1 MPIRLTG
8 LQSNMDT
15 ESIISELMK
24 AHRTKIDKIEKK
36 KTKTEWKA
44 DAWKDLNAKIFKL
57 YNDTV
62 NDLKY
67 TTGYNKK
74 TTSISNSTVAKVSA
88 DSTAVDGTQQL
99 EISDLA
105 KSGSLTGGMIST
117 NDGSELSKS
126 TTMGQ
131 LGFTGS
137 GSFKIK
143 VNGKETTINVSE
155 NSKISDVVSSLNKAG
170 VSANFDFGNKRFF
183 INSKTSGKDGDFVI
197 TANDAAGINSLKSL
211 GLYAKSDASTAEYTK
226 WAAYVGASSNTAD
239 PNYNA
244 AYAAIYND
252 TLTAKKDAL
261 MSTINSNKDTL
272 DSVLAANDSAYKTY
286 LEGSDRTNVAAER
299 EAAYQR
305 VINNITGGDTIADTK
320 TKLEGDDTTPGSVKS
335 YKKIHDEKQQKLTA
349 LVQEEEALRVEL
361 ADPTTTSDR
370 VTAINNRLTAL
381 SNEKTTAEA
390 DVADATDD
398 LNKAN
403 SDLATLNSVTSAYDT
418 LKTNT
423 DKYNGAGA
431 TTLEDDVQTELQAR
445 AVAASNALADN
456 SYSSDAIKND
466 GQDAVI
472 KLNGATFTSS
482 SNTFNV
488 NGLTIVAQEKTTGPV
503 SITTSQDY
511 QEMYDTIKNFI
522 SKYNSLVIEMDTLYN
537 ADSAKGYEPLTDDE
551 KEAMTESQ
559 IEKWEKKIKDSI
571 LRRDSTLS
579 DVSSTIKGVMQMT
592 VDINGTKYSLSSFG
606 INTGGYF
613 TTDKNERNAYHIDG
627 DSDDS
632 SVKSNPDKLMKA
644 ITSDPNT
651 VVKFF
656 TALNQD
662 LYKTITKKGKYI
674 EGISSSSTVY
684 NDKVMDSEIDDYE
697 AKIKALEKKFTAMED
712 KYYKQFASM
721 ETALAKLQSST
732 SSITSLLGGGS

>member
-8 LQSNMDT
+8 MQSNMDT

-24 AHRTKIDKIEKK
+24 AQRTKIDKIEKK
-36 KTKTEWKA
+36 KTKAEWKVE
-44 DAWKDLNAKIFKL
+44 AWKELNAKIFAL
-57 YNDTV
+57 YNDTIS
-62 NDLKY
+62 DLKF

-99 EISDLA
+99 EVSDLA

-126 TTMGQ
+126 TTLGQ

-137 GSFKIK
+137 GSFKVK

-170 VSANFDFGNKRFF
+170 VSANFDVGNKRFF
-183 INSKTSGKDGDFVI
+183 INSKNSGKDGDFVI

-286 LEGSDRTNVAAER
+286 LEGADRTNEAAER

-320 TKLEGDDTTPGSVKS
+320 ARLEGDDTTPGSIKS
-335 YKKIHDEKQQKLTA
+335 YQKVYDEKQQKMTA
-349 LVQEEEALRVEL
+349 LAQENSDLRAEL
-361 ADPTTTSDR
+361 ANPATTADR
-370 VTAINNRLTAL
+370 AAAINTRLAALTNEMSTA
-381 SNEKTTAEA
+381 AA
-390 DVADATDD
+390 DVADASTY

-537 ADSAKGYEPLTDDE
+537 ADSAKGYEPLTDE
-551 KEAMTESQ
+551 EREAMTESQ
-559 IEKWEKKIKDSI
+559 IEKWENKIKDSI

-579 DVSSTIKGVMQMT
+579 GVSSSIKSVMQMSME
-592 VDINGTKYSLSSFG
+592 INGTKYSLSSFG

-613 TTDKNERNAYHIDG
+613 ETDKNARSAYHIDG
-627 DSDDS
+627 DADDS
-632 SVKSNPDKLMKA
+632 SVKSNSDKLMKA
-644 ITSDPNT
+644 ITSDPDT
-651 VVKFF
+651 VVNFF
-656 TALNQD
+656 TSLNQN
-662 LYKTITKKGKYI
+662 LYKTITQKGKYI
-674 EGISSSSTVY
+674 EGISSSDTVY
-684 NDKVMDSEIDDYE
+684 NDKVMDSEIADYE
-697 AKIKALEKKFTAMED
+697 SKIKALEKKFTAMED